1 MKPEEIHF
9 LDWKRWLFGQ
19 MPPEFIIEVLIR
31 TVLIY
36 FFLILAVRLMGKRM
50 TGQVTLTEMAVMI
63 TLGAIVSPV
72 MQLPDRGLVFGI
84 IGLAMAYCF
93 QKGIT
98 WLDFRFRKVEH
109 LTQGNIVL
117 LIKDGA
123 LSVEALRKANISNQQ
138 LYAMLRQQK
147 IDNLCQVKRA
157 YLEACG
163 MLSVYRSEQKA
174 AGLAIFPPIDPV
186 EGQLQQRAAAPVMV
200 CHNCGHVQQVQQ
212 KQTRCALCG
221 ADAWGEAYLI
231 PETDK
236 PQAEHATGT
245 STSP

>member
-1 MKPEEIHF
+1 MKREEIHF
-9 LDWKRWLFGQ
+9 GDWKRWLFGQ
-19 MPPEFIIEVLIR
+19 MPPEFMLEVLIR

-36 FFLILAVRLMGKRM
+36 FLLILAVRLMGKRM

-72 MQLPDRGLVFGI
+72 MQLPDRGVVFGI
-84 IGLAMAYCF
+84 IGLAVAYAF
-93 QKGIT
+93 QKGTT
-98 WLDFRFRKVEH
+98 WLDFRFRRMER
-109 LTQGNIVL
+109 LTQGNIVM
-117 LIKDGA
+117 LIKDGV
-123 LSVEALRKANISNQQ
+123 LCVEALHKANISRQQ

-163 MLSVYRSEQKA
+163 ILSVYRSGQNV

-186 EGQLQQRAAAPVMV
+186 EGQLLQRAATPAKV
-200 CHNCGHVQQVQQ
+200 CCNCGHVQQLLNDHD
-212 KQTRCALCG
+212 RCELCG
-221 ADAWGEAYLI
+221 AEDWGEAYLMH
-231 PETDK
+231 ETDK

-245 STSP
+245 SPS